1 MSEALNK
8 SRYSSMCLS
17 PNKFPIDAE
26 KGKSEIFTRTDH
38 IEKIGLLISHFEL
51 PNVTKKFYH
60 LKMVNYNIYIRHL
73 NEGQERFLSDG
84 KM

>member
-1 MSEALNK
+1 
-8 SRYSSMCLS
+8 MCLS

-51 PNVTKKFYH
+51 PKK
-60 LKMVNYNIYIRHL
+60 V
-73 NEGQERFLSDG
+73 LSPENG
-84 KM
+84 